1 MINLLPPDI
10 RNNVSYARRNSRLR
24 KWAAGMVVG
33 IFGIALVTGAGYI
46 YMDRLGRSYNQQAI
60 QAQADFNKQNPAAIQ
75 KQVED
80 ISSSLKLVVQ
90 VLSREVL
97 FSKLLSQIG
106 ASLPSGSVLLGL
118 SINKVQGGIDLQAGA
133 TDYQTASQVQVNL
146 QDPHNKIF
154 DKADIV
160 SIRCDGSTTAGSS
173 YPCTVVIR
181 AQFNKD
187 NPFLFINK
195 PATTGVSKP

>member
-10 RNNVSYARRNSRLR
+10 RKNISYARRNSRLR
-24 KWAAGMVVG
+24 KWILSIMAG
-33 IFGIALVTGAGYI
+33 IFGVVVVSGAGYMYI
-46 YMDRLGRSYNQQAI
+46 NRLGHNYSQLAL
-60 QAQADFNKQNPAAIQ
+60 QAQTDFNKQNPAAIQ

-97 FSKLLSQIG
+97 FSKLLNQIG

-118 SINKVQGGIDLQAGA
+118 SINKLQGGIDLQAGA

-160 SIRCDGSTTAGSS
+160 NIRCEGASVGNSN

-181 AQFNKD
+181 AQFNKE
-187 NPFLFINK
+187 NPFLFIKNSAAPVVKK
-195 PATTGVSKP
+195 P

>member
-1 MINLLPPDI
+1 MRIWSFGLVI
-10 RNNVSYARRNSRLR
+10 GV
-24 KWAAGMVVG
+24 
-33 IFGIALVTGAGYI
+33 FGIVIVAGEGFL
-46 YMDRLGRSYNQQAI
+46 YMASLGRNYSVQAM
-60 QAQADFNKQNPAAIQ
+60 QAQADYNKQNPAAIQ

-80 ISSSLKLVVQ
+80 ITGSLKLVVQ

-97 FSKLLSQIG
+97 FSKLISQIG

-146 QDPHNKIF
+146 QDPKNQIF
-154 DKADIV
+154 DKADII
-160 SIRCDGSTTAGSS
+160 SIRCDGGNTGGSN

-181 AQFNKD
+181 AQFAKN
-187 NPFLFINK
+187 NPFQFINLPGTATPAAPGTTK
-195 PATTGVSKP
+195 P